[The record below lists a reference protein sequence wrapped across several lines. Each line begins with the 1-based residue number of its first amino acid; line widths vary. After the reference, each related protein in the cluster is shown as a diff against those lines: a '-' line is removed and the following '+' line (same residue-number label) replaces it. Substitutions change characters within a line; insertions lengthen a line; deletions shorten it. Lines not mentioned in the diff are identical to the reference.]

1 DVREAA
7 RVLGAGA
14 ANLVGLL
21 DIDRVLLGG
30 RTVESAPETF
40 VRGVQAVLDARAR
53 RTGDTAVPVRVAS
66 GGGLGVAE
74 GAAQLVLAPMFG
86 RGDA

>member
-1 DVREAA
+1 
-7 RVLGAGA
+7 AGA

-30 RTVESAPETF
+30 RTVEADAEAF
-40 VRGVQAVLDARAR
+40 VRGVQAVLDARAE
-53 RTGDTAVPVRVAS
+53 RTGDTAVPVRLAS
-66 GGGLGVAE
+66 GGAFGVAE
-74 GAAQLVLAPMFG
+74 GAAQLVLAPVFG